1 MSRPSLLILSFS
13 FLLAACSP
21 TLNWREVPLAG
32 GELKA
37 LLPCKP
43 DKASRK
49 QSLAAQEIDISM
61 LGCEAGGAL
70 YAVSVAELGAPDKAL
85 AVQVQ
90 WQANLLGNMG
100 ATSSA
105 NSSFAIKGA
114 TPQLDPVRLTAVGV
128 RPDGGPVQAQGV
140 WFARGPHLYHA
151 VIYAERI
158 SAEMSEPFFGGLE
171 LQ

>member
-1 MSRPSLLILSFS
+1 MSRLFLPILSLS
-13 FLLAACSP
+13 LLLAACSP
-21 TLNWREVPLAG
+21 SLNWREVPLAG

-49 QSLAAQEIDISM
+49 QSLAAQELDITM

-70 YAVSVAELGAPDKAL
+70 YAVSMAELGAPDRAL

-90 WQANLLGNMG
+90 WQANLLGNMQ

-114 TPQLDPVRLTAVGV
+114 APQLDPVRLTAAGVG
-128 RPDGGPVQAQGV
+128 PDGRRVQAQGV
-140 WFARGPHLYHA
+140 WFARGAHLYHA

>member
-1 MSRPSLLILSFS
+1 MSRPSLLILSLS
-13 FLLAACSP
+13 LLLAACSP

-49 QSLAAQEIDISM
+49 QSLAAQEIDIGM

-70 YAVSVAELGAPDKAL
+70 YAVSVAELGAPDQAL

-90 WQANLLGNMG
+90 WQANVLGNMQ

-105 NSSFAIKGA
+105 SSRFVVKGA
-114 TPQLDPVRLTAVGV
+114 TLQLDPLRLAAVGV
-128 RPDGGPVQAQGV
+128 RPDGRPVQAQAV

-151 VIYAERI
+151 AIYAERI
-158 SAEMSEPFFGGLE
+158 SPEMSEPFFAGLE

>member
-1 MSRPSLLILSFS
+1 MSRLFLPILSLS
-13 FLLAACSP
+13 LLLAACSP
-21 TLNWREVPLAG
+21 SLNWREVPVAG

-49 QSLAAQEIDISM
+49 QSLAAQELDITM

-70 YAVSVAELGAPDKAL
+70 YAVSMAELGAPDRAL

-90 WQANLLGNMG
+90 WQANLLGNMQ

-105 NSSFAIKGA
+105 SSSFAIKGA
-114 TPQLDPVRLTAVGV
+114 APQLDPVRLTAAGAG
-128 RPDGGPVQAQGV
+128 PDGRPVQAQGV
-140 WFARGPHLYHA
+140 WFARGAHLYHA

>member
-1 MSRPSLLILSFS
+1 MYRRLILI
-13 FLLAACSP
+13 LGVAVLAACSP

-49 QSLAAQEIDISM
+49 QSLATHEVELAM
-61 LGCEAGGAL
+61 VGCEAGGAL
-70 YAVSVAELGAPDKAL
+70 YAVSVVDLPSPDRAL

-90 WQANLLGNMG
+90 WQANLLENMH
-100 ATSSA
+100 ADSSS
-105 NSSFAIKGA
+105 NSAYVIKGGS
-114 TPQLDPVRLTAVGV
+114 PQFEPVRLTAAG
-128 RPDGGPVQAQGV
+128 RQPDGRAVQAQGV
-140 WFARGPHLYHA
+140 WFARGARLYHA

-158 SAEMSEPFFGGLE
+158 SADMSEPFFGGLE
-171 LQ
+171 FR